1 MCGGDHALKI
11 LIADD
16 DKISRTLLARVLEKE
31 GYDVLSAENGKEAIE
46 KLTAERG
53 PRLALLDWVM
63 PEVNGP
69 DVCRAV
75 RAQHEK
81 GYQYLLLLSSKE
93 SKADIVSGL
102 ESGADDYVTKPFDL
116 DELKARLRAGVRILD
131 LQDRL
136 VEARESMR
144 YHATHDHLTSL
155 LNRGVI
161 VNLLGMELVRS
172 ERENRSTAILL
183 CDIDHFKKIN
193 DTFGHLV
200 GDQVLREVSSRFLSA
215 VRSYDFVGRYGGEEF
230 LVVLNNCDP
239 ASSHSRAEQVLR
251 SLSTIPIS
259 TSSGPISITGSIGI
273 LLSRD
278 WPGRTVQEVLHE
290 VDLALYS
297 AKQDGRNC
305 VRFAKTSDVLPERAG
320 GVGVVVERRKSV
332 IRNPPRA

>member
-1 MCGGDHALKI
+1 MCSAGEHLKI

-16 DKISRTLLARVLEKE
+16 DIISRTLLEKALGKE
-31 GYDVLSAENGKEAIE
+31 GYEVVSTENGRQAIE
-46 KLTAERG
+46 KLTADRG

-75 RAQHEK
+75 RAQHEQH
-81 GYQYLLLLSSKE
+81 YQYLLLLSSKE

-116 DELKARLRAGVRILD
+116 EELKARLRAGVRILE
-131 LQDRL
+131 LQDHL

-144 YHATHDHLTSL
+144 YHATHDNLTSL

-161 VNLLGMELVRS
+161 VNLLGMELIRS
-172 ERENRSTAILL
+172 QRENRSTAILL

-193 DTFGHLV
+193 DTHGHLV

-230 LVVLNNCDP
+230 LIVLNNCNP
-239 ASSHSRAEQVLR
+239 ASSASRAEQVLR
-251 SLSTIPIS
+251 SLSNRPVS
-259 TSSGPISITGSIGI
+259 TSAGLLSITGSIGL
-273 LLSRD
+273 LLSID
-278 WPGRTVQEVLHE
+278 WAGRPVEEVLHE
-290 VDLALYS
+290 VDLALYA
-297 AKQDGRNC
+297 AKQAGRNC
-305 VRFAKTSDVLPERAG
+305 VRLAKSQIPQQHVVVPAIELP
-320 GVGVVVERRKSV
+320 VTVERRKS
-332 IRNPPRA
+332 